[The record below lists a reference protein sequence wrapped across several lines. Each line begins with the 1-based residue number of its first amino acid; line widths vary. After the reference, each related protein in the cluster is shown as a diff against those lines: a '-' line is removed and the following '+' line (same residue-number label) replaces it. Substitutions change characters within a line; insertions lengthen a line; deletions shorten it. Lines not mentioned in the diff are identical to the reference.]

1 MPNNY
6 DFSNLNDVKEI
17 LIHPQG
23 WVNPLIVEYG
33 QGYPAHSETQ
43 SYHWRVKGTKH
54 TFVIPVVRM
63 NFITEGKYETHFEE
77 ALEGFREDYKGWA
90 EEGWYADWMQ
100 AYREDFSRFIA
111 L

>member
-17 LIHPQG
+17 MVRPTG
-23 WVNPLIVEYG
+23 WANPLIIEYG
-33 QGYPAHSETQ
+33 QGYHGETQ

-54 TFVIPVVRM
+54 TFVIPVLRM

-77 ALEGFREDYKGWA
+77 SLEGFRVDYLGWKF
-90 EEGWYADWMQ
+90 EKFYTPWMKE
-100 AYREDFSRFIA
+100 YKEIFEKLIIT
-111 L
+111 